1 MSYYILPKKNNQ
13 VNISPKFEEKETL
26 QSKPKPLISH
36 SLIHYLNKQKEQCLI
51 SEEIL
56 KVVNNYEFLFSKVPG
71 YKFSVSKMRPPSEK
85 FYLLMELTHIFNLFD
100 PFSKKDISTM
110 HFCNCP
116 EASIECL
123 DILRE
128 DNQDIHIPMNDLF
141 QPIEN
146 PQFNNIH
153 SIEFMYFDNDE
164 NKCNSENESDI
175 KNNNYDSD
183 FNSLLLAFLNILI
196 YQSNNGVSV
205 IKINQLFYRPIL
217 DIIFLLTGAYEKVYI
232 IKPNTS
238 NTFKN
243 ERFLVCKCFIG
254 KQYNNIYIENLKRVY
269 LQKVLIKESK
279 PNFMLTSLMDCDLPY
294 YFLNKIDESN
304 IIIGQQQLDAYD
316 QAINLMK
323 NKNKEDKIENLKK
336 SNIQKCI
343 QMCEKFKIPYNK
355 FAEKVNIFLQGHSIL
370 HENGG
375 DQESIPN
382 IFLYPSTR
390 VILNDLTVA
399 VEETET
405 ETETETKTETEIVKL
420 QETED
425 DNYPPIEHIIKNII
439 EKIIND
445 I

>member
-13 VNISPKFEEKETL
+13 VNILPKFEEKETS
-26 QSKPKPLISH
+26 QSKAKPKTEPEPLISH
-36 SLIHYLNKQKEQCLI
+36 SLIHYLNKQKEHCVI

-56 KVVNNYEFLFSKVPG
+56 KVVNSYEFLFSKVPG

-85 FYLLMELTHIFNLFD
+85 FYLLMELAHIFNLFD
-100 PFSKKDISTM
+100 PFSKKDITTM
-110 HFCNCP
+110 HFSNCP

-128 DNQDIHIPMNDLF
+128 DNQDIHIQMNDLF
-141 QPIEN
+141 QSIEN
-146 PQFNNIH
+146 PHFNNIH

-164 NKCNSENESDI
+164 SISNSENFSINE
-175 KNNNYDSD
+175 NNNYDSD

-243 ERFLVCKCFIG
+243 ERFLVCKSFSG
-254 KQYNNIYIENLKRVY
+254 KQYNNIYIENLKRLY
-269 LQKVLIKESK
+269 LQQILIKDSK
-279 PNFMLTSLMDCDLPY
+279 PNFYLTSLIDCDLPY
-294 YFLNKIDESN
+294 YFLNKVDESN

-316 QAINLMK
+316 QAVNLMK

-336 SNIQKCI
+336 GNIQKCI
-343 QMCEKFKIPYNK
+343 QMCEKFKIPFNK
-355 FAEKVNIFLQGHSIL
+355 FAEKVNIFLQGNSIL
-370 HENGG
+370 HENIG
-375 DQESIPN
+375 DQETVPN
-382 IFLYPSTR
+382 IFLHPSTR
-390 VILNDLTVA
+390 VILNEALLTEEA
-399 VEETET
+399 VE
-405 ETETETKTETEIVKL
+405 TK
-420 QETED
+420 D
-425 DNYPPIEHIIKNII
+425 DDFACIEHIIKNII
-439 EKIIND
+439 ENIIND
-445 I
+445 V